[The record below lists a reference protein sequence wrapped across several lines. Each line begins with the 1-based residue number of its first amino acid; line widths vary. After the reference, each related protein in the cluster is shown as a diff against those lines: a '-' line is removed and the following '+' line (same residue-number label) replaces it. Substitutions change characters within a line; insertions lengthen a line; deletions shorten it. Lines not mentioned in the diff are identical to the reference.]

1 MVKILSLGEKD
12 WHNYFITGKKWALL
26 PNIPIFKCA
35 KTLSDRIH
43 LFRPTSPKNDRV
55 DICFEWLSSLDEV
68 LEIFLARMQKLFRQ
82 VATVMPLDGTEWFC
96 SLFFHFSCSEWK
108 WRWEVKETKSCHL
121 SATVMS
127 LDRSI
132 KMFAF
137 HQIERRLCNCS
148 LLTELQ
154 RWWWFPFLMSGLS
167 ENHPE
172 KCNTLFPKCIT
183 TGKVQLSAS
192 KDTCVKVL
200 C

>member
-1 MVKILSLGEKD
+1 MG
-12 WHNYFITGKKWALL
+12 
-26 PNIPIFKCA
+26 
-35 KTLSDRIH
+35 LSD
-43 LFRPTSPKNDRV
+43 SD
-55 DICFEWLSSLDEV
+55 
-68 LEIFLARMQKLFRQ
+68 
-82 VATVMPLDGTEWFC
+82 
-96 SLFFHFSCSEWK
+96 HFSCSEWK

-154 RWWWFPFLMSGLS
+154 RWWWFPFLTRGPS

-183 TGKVQLSAS
+183 AGKVQCLQANIPVWKSSAFTYQMYQMNHIYHMHQIWWGLRACFPRACQNCTDWQWWYVKH
-192 KDTCVKVL
+192 KDSSFCRRISTFL
-200 C
+200 WSLLQTQRR

>member
-1 MVKILSLGEKD
+1 MG
-12 WHNYFITGKKWALL
+12 
-26 PNIPIFKCA
+26 
-35 KTLSDRIH
+35 LSD
-43 LFRPTSPKNDRV
+43 FV
-55 DICFEWLSSLDEV
+55 
-68 LEIFLARMQKLFRQ
+68 
-82 VATVMPLDGTEWFC
+82 
-96 SLFFHFSCSEWK
+96 LFFFHYSCSEWK

-172 KCNTLFPKCIT
+172 KCDTLFPECIT
-183 TGKVQLSAS
+183 TGKVQCLQANIPVWKSSARLTFTYQMYQMNHIYHMHQTMSNHSMNHFIVHVLSSTEELWLAAHMYIS
-192 KDTCVKVL
+192 KL
-200 C
+200 